1 MGAGGTCNA
10 EFDEKSVKN
19 FGGLKNIRTFAIPL
33 DVNERDFLRSSLK
46 RLKEVQA
53 STENLI
59 RIESVDFFEKRQD
72 RLEL

>member
-1 MGAGGTCNA
+1 MGAGGACNA

-53 STENLI
+53 STEKN
-59 RIESVDFFEKRQD
+59 
-72 RLEL
+72 